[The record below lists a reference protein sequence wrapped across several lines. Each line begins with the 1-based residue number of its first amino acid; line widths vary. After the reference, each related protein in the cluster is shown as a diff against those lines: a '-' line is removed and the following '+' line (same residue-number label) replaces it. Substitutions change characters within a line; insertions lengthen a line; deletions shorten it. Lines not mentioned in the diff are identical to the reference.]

1 VNNIS
6 PNEAGILVG
15 LLIAVTLALVVVSM
29 TGTKTRER
37 LRQLEETV
45 IQLHRDVSLAD
56 TAATEKLCDVL
67 TIMQAGVDEVQ
78 SLSDRVTK
86 LEQDDPPIW
95 RTGGARPPKVRN
107 VTRY

>member
-1 VNNIS
+1 MNNIS

-15 LLIAVTLALVVVSM
+15 LLIAVTLALLVVSM
-29 TGTKTRER
+29 TGTKTRQR

-45 IQLHRDVSLAD
+45 IQLHGEVSQAD
-56 TAATEKLCDVL
+56 TRDTEKLCDVL
-67 TIMQAGVDEVQ
+67 TVMQAGVDEVQ

-86 LEQDDPPIW
+86 LEQGDPPIW

>member
-1 VNNIS
+1 MNNIS

-15 LLIAVTLALVVVSM
+15 LLIAVTLALLVVSM
-29 TGTKTRER
+29 TGSKTRQR

-45 IQLHRDVSLAD
+45 IQLHRQVAQAD
-56 TAATEKLCDVL
+56 SRDTEKLCDVL
-67 TIMQAGVDEVQ
+67 TVMQAGVDEVQ

>member
-15 LLIAVTLALVVVSM
+15 LLIAVTLALLVVSM
-29 TGTKTRER
+29 TGAKTRQR

-45 IQLHRDVSLAD
+45 VQLHREVSQAD
-56 TAATEKLCDVL
+56 IRDTEKFCDVL
-67 TIMQAGVDEVQ
+67 TVMQAGVDEVQ

-86 LEQDDPPIW
+86 LEQTDPPIW
-95 RTGGARPPKVRN
+95 RTGGARQPKVRN

>member
-1 VNNIS
+1 
-6 PNEAGILVG
+6 
-15 LLIAVTLALVVVSM
+15 
-29 TGTKTRER
+29 
-37 LRQLEETV
+37 
-45 IQLHRDVSLAD
+45 
-56 TAATEKLCDVL
+56 
-67 TIMQAGVDEVQ
+67 VQ